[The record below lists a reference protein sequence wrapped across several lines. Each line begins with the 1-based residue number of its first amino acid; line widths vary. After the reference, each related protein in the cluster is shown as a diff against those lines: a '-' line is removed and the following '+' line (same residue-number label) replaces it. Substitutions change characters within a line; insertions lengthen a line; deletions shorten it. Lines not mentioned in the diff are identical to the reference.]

1 VIGNNSRNTFFTD
14 KGQVKKMSKRK
25 YVKRLIEDADAKT
38 KKVEEEL
45 FNLRNFLFQNYRN
58 ILIEYDNL
66 KLVKIILE
74 GRED

>member
-1 VIGNNSRNTFFTD
+1 
-14 KGQVKKMSKRK
+14 MSKRK